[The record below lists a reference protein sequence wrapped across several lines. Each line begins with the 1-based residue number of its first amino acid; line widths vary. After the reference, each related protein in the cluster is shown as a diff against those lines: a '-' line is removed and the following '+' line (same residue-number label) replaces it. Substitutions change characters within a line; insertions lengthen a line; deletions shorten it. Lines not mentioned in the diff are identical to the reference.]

1 MKKSLLV
8 NILLENGLLID
19 ALRWSIS
26 PSQKAIYE
34 DKEYKISYVSDE
46 SPEDSG
52 PYVLIFQVQDLGT
65 DSGTETFWKIEG
77 YEDSYDET
85 RLYFKTLHQVR
96 PVEKTHLVYEP
107 VEKND

>member
-1 MKKSLLV
+1 MKKSLLI
-8 NILLENGLLID
+8 NILLENDLLID
-19 ALRWSIS
+19 ALRWNIS
-26 PSQKAIYE
+26 PPRKAIYE
-34 DKEYKISYVSDE
+34 GKEYAISLVKE
-46 SPEDSG
+46 ETPEDSG
-52 PYVLIFQVQDLGT
+52 PYILIFEVE
-65 DSGTETFWKIEG
+65 DSGTKTFWKVEG